1 MVQREREISSITR
14 EQLVLPH
21 RLWGQALPMRTNSL
35 QQAAALSTQIAKM
48 EGACEPKPAVGTED
62 LLGRLLQRLEIVV
75 PRCDGDLHG
84 RAGIHQQAWSLPYPQ
99 PPCIF
104 RLPPFSRTESSVR
117 TWCQMTRH
125 PNPSFLQ
132 GLANLCCHN
141 CKR

>member
-104 RLPPFSRTESSVR
+104 RLPPFSREQR
-117 TWCQMTRH
+117 A
-125 PNPSFLQ
+125 L
-132 GLANLCCHN
+132 
-141 CKR
+141 